1 MWRGDFAQKLM
12 NNTVAQ
18 ALNFGSRWLLNLA
31 VARHLSEHEFGVF
44 SLIYMLANLW
54 LPTLA
59 FGANVFLI
67 HETAKKR
74 DIGELVRSFVLTF
87 WVSVLAAVGLLV
99 YQALAVEP
107 LPLQL
112 YLLALLVGLLWALS
126 QQIYAY
132 LKGAQQFKAE
142 LYGQLLS
149 AFFMILMAVVVV
161 AGMLESTSTVMACIA
176 AVSLIPLCHGLH
188 LIAPELKQCAANTNS
203 RQVSWTM
210 VKQRISYAWHDVF
223 AIYLTN
229 IPFVFLSM
237 FSTLAALGAF
247 RKSFVLFMPV
257 TLLPVVFSQVLLSRL
272 SSIREPQQRLAQ
284 FKRVCLFTFP
294 VLTLPYVAL
303 ALLNP
308 WLYPFLLNEALQPQM
323 AIICYFVV
331 ATLWLTLVKTYA
343 EVWLTSLGF
352 NHWRAL
358 VVSSVAIAS
367 SAVYLMVN
375 HALTAEVAAWIFF
388 GGNAVAV
395 VVMAAC
401 GIPAY
406 RRYAASQHA
415 QNSSP

>member
-74 DIGELVRSFVLTF
+74 DIGELVRSFVLTV
-87 WVSVLAAVGLLV
+87 WVSVLAVIGLLA

-107 LPLQL
+107 LPLHL

-161 AGMLESTSTVMACIA
+161 AGLLESTSTVMACIA
-176 AVSLIPLCHGLH
+176 AVSLIPLCHGLQ
-188 LIAPELKQCAANTNS
+188 LIAPELKQSVENTNS
-203 RQVSWTM
+203 RQVSWAM

-294 VLTLPYVAL
+294 LLTLPYVAL

-308 WLYPFLLNEALQPQM
+308 WLYPLLLNETLQPPM
-323 AIICYFVV
+323 AVICYFVV

-358 VVSSVAIAS
+358 VVSSVAIVS

-401 GIPAY
+401 GVPAY
-406 RRYAASQHA
+406 RRYVASQHA
-415 QNSSP
+415 QTHNQ